1 MKKFDSSL
9 VCCYLY
15 PITKY
20 GYPPEAVNTLNH
32 IEEMS
37 NLGFSSIE
45 LEGIREQHLL
55 QIYKLRF
62 EIKKKLTALQLEVPY
77 FCIVLPGLSSADPVE
92 REKNLALFEKGCE
105 IAQIIGAKGV
115 LDNAPLPPYQFPKD
129 IPVVRHYDE
138 KVLQAAQFPQH
149 LDWNKYWDELTATM
163 RTACQIANAK
173 GLTYQMH
180 PCLGVLSAT
189 TDAFLYFLDAVK
201 ADNLRFNLDTANQFL
216 VKDNLALSLLRLKD
230 RIDYIHVS
238 DNRGLTVEHLSIGDG
253 EIHWDSFFE
262 TIDKINY
269 KGFFGLDIGGDES
282 GVSNL
287 DQAYKTSAT
296 YIENRIIT

>member
-1 MKKFDSSL
+1 MRKFDSSL

-20 GYPPEAVNTLNH
+20 GYPPAAENTLAH
-32 IEEMS
+32 IEEML

-55 QIYKLRF
+55 QVYNLRF
-62 EIKKKLTALQLEVPY
+62 DIKKKLAAHQLEVPY
-77 FCIVLPGLSSADPVE
+77 FCAVLPGLSSADAVE
-92 REKNLALFEKGCE
+92 RKKNLELFEKGCE
-105 IAQIIGAKGV
+105 IARLIGAKGV

-138 KVLQAAQFPQH
+138 KVLQSAQFPQH
-149 LDWNKYWDELTATM
+149 LNWSKYWDELTDTIK
-163 RTACQIANAK
+163 TACQIAAAK
-173 GLTYQMH
+173 GLTFQMH

-189 TDAFLYFLDAVK
+189 TDAFLYFSDAVK
-201 ADNLRFNLDTANQFL
+201 ADNLRFNLDTANQFF

-238 DNRGLTVEHLSIGDG
+238 DNRGLKVEHLPIGNG

-262 TIDKINY
+262 TIDKMNY
-269 KGFFGLDIGGDES
+269 KGYFGLDIGGDES
-282 GVSNL
+282 NISDL
-287 DQAYKTSAT
+287 DQAYKTSAA
-296 YIENRIIT
+296 YIEKRTI